1 MANSANAIANPT
13 TAYSFLD
20 VSIAMTFP
28 GGTTTIA
35 GQGTNTGSTNMSNMG
50 YSEEGIKVVRNVEK
64 NVMTVGADGS
74 VMHSLRAGRQ
84 GRITV
89 SLLKTSPGN
98 AILNQIYNQQSLS
111 SASWGQNQ
119 MQITNAVTG
128 DNITSAYVA
137 FVKQP
142 DNINRGEGGVMDW
155 EFDAGFI
162 VEILGNGYQN
172 TGLANV
178 GA

>member
-1 MANSANAIANPT
+1 MANSASAITNPT

-20 VSIAMTFP
+20 VSISMTFP
-28 GGTTTIA
+28 QGSVTVGGGA
-35 GQGTNTGSTNMSNMG
+35 SNSSTNMSDLG

-64 NVMTVGADGS
+64 NVMTVGADGA

-84 GRITV
+84 GRITL

-111 SASWGQNQ
+111 SAQWGQNSLV
-119 MQITNAVTG
+119 ITNAVTG
-128 DNITSAYVA
+128 DNIDAAVVA

-155 EFDAGFI
+155 EFDAGFV

-172 TGLANV
+172 TGLAQV
-178 GA
+178 A